1 MQSRICAWH
10 ATRFCI
16 ILNTMKHILL
26 YIIGAVVILIV
37 GFYALN
43 NFIYSEKQGD
53 SAGQPSYKDIAYVI
67 EGEEVQ
73 LIDGNAQTAAAT
85 GTAQI
90 VTTFA
95 GNEAE
100 GDLNED
106 GISDVAFLLTQDRGG
121 SGTFYYVVAAL
132 KTDTGYQ
139 GTSAG
144 FIGDRIDIESVES
157 EGGIIRVNFL
167 RPETG
172 ASTSTENARSVFKQ
186 FVVVNNELVSYTN

>member
-1 MQSRICAWH
+1 
-10 ATRFCI
+10 
-16 ILNTMKHILL
+16 MKHILL